1 MLLAGKFVLRL
12 SSASSDEDSTI
23 RNQHRLV
30 HSTSMKDVVQKM
42 QKLMQKKK
50 HVIRIRKLQED
61 KTKKYLYKKFQLAAK
76 VVLFCIKNFREHC
89 LRLNEEDDEL
99 SPFIKQLH
107 FHDYGKEMP
116 DLMFDPTRYKANRQ
130 IRMPEDTKR
139 VLSKRSSER
148 TPQELYTAEIT
159 LRNIKAISE
168 YPARMQRKIAEV
180 GQYETY
186 ESKRVIVRQGHPASA
201 FYFIL
206 SGAVVVMVMDIESK
220 YARTVAH
227 LYKGQAF
234 GELAIING
242 TQRQSTIIAKETC
255 ELLSISVRDYQ
266 KIFMAGGVKNID
278 DPDQELFLRSLSC
291 LRDWP
296 VELLRNNPKKCQFHY
311 FRLGEVLVKE
321 THFSDWIVIVK
332 SGSVG
337 VLKKLKRV
345 SQNEK
350 REKEKRMILTEKQF
364 KDREDTRQ
372 KWRKFILPELK
383 IPVLPLKATEMK
395 ELPSGRPIPFEH
407 PQTVSS
413 LPESEVMQI
422 DKLSMRQYDRQF
434 SDKTFSKIEKHVLGL
449 PYLQDT
455 FRVYPQTNQSEKI
468 IGEEEEEDELK
479 YISGKNVT
487 FLGSLKRLKRPQSPK
502 NRIFRRANMPRRLRS
517 MSLIAEEEKELM
529 GFRPHIRTITED
541 INAGLKQKGS
551 ADITD
556 ADIRPEFVQVQTL
569 TKGMFFGLA
578 DLILGQQPN
587 FCLVSNGADCILI
600 NKNFYMDNAS
610 EKLLRDMKQELCPYP
625 SDEEM
630 QRGLQIS
637 VDWKAF
643 RKLTLSSTLQRVEER
658 KHMR

>member
-1 MLLAGKFVLRL
+1 MLLAGKFVMRL
-12 SSASSDEDSTI
+12 SSQESDEESPI
-23 RNQHRLV
+23 KNQLRLV
-30 HSTSMKDVVQKM
+30 HSTSTKGVVQKM

-50 HVIRIRKLQED
+50 HVIRLRKLQED
-61 KTKKYLYKKFQLAAK
+61 KTKKYLYKKFQVVAK

-107 FHDYGKEMP
+107 FHDYGKQMP
-116 DLMFDPTRYKANRQ
+116 DLLFDPTRYKANRQ

-139 VLSKRSSER
+139 ILSKRPSER

-186 ESKRVIVRQGHPASA
+186 ESKRVIVRQGHPATA
-201 FYFIL
+201 FYFML
-206 SGAVVVMVMDIESK
+206 SGAVVVMVMDTESK

-227 LYKGQAF
+227 LYKGQSF

-296 VELLRNNPKKCQFHY
+296 IELLRNNPKKCQFHY

-321 THFSDWIVIVK
+321 THFSDWIIIVK

-345 SQNEK
+345 IQNEK
-350 REKEKRMILTEKQF
+350 REKGKKLTLTAKQF
-364 KDREDTRQ
+364 KEREDTRQ
-372 KWRKFILPELK
+372 KWRKLILPELR
-383 IPVLPLKATEMK
+383 IPVLPSIATEIK
-395 ELPSGRPIPFEH
+395 ELPSGRPVPFTH
-407 PQTVSS
+407 PQSMSSSPREIKVMKIDNKNSSQVSS
-413 LPESEVMQI
+413 EKS
-422 DKLSMRQYDRQF
+422 
-434 SDKTFSKIEKHVLGL
+434 FSKIEKHVLGL
-449 PYLQDT
+449 PHLPEISHA
-455 FRVYPQTNQSEKI
+455 YPQTNGSDQI
-468 IGEEEEEDELK
+468 LGEEEEDKLT
-479 YISGKNVT
+479 YIPGKNVT
-487 FLGSLKRLKRPQSPK
+487 FLGSSRKRRRPQSPIK
-502 NRIFRRANMPRRLRS
+502 RIFRRASMPRRLRS
-517 MSLIAEEEKELM
+517 MSVIEEEEKELM

-541 INAGLKQKGS
+541 INEGLKQKDP

-556 ADIRPEFVQVQTL
+556 ADLHPEFVQVQTL
-569 TKGMFFGLA
+569 TKGMIFGLT
-578 DLILGQQPN
+578 DLILGEQPN
-587 FCLVSNGADCILI
+587 FCLVSNGADCILV
-600 NKNFYMDNAS
+600 NKHFYMDHAS
-610 EKLLRDMKQELCPYP
+610 EKLLRDMKQEVWSLKIRFTYT
-625 SDEEM
+625 E
-630 QRGLQIS
+630 
-637 VDWKAF
+637 
-643 RKLTLSSTLQRVEER
+643 TLSISEE
-658 KHMR
+658 KQLTHIEITEEKS